1 MTERCSEPSDKH
13 QLTAQRS
20 STEQF
25 SVFQL
30 MVLVF
35 QPTASLFQ
43 LSVVIYAPAANFIL
57 N

>member
-1 MTERCSEPSDKH
+1 MTERCSEPSDNH